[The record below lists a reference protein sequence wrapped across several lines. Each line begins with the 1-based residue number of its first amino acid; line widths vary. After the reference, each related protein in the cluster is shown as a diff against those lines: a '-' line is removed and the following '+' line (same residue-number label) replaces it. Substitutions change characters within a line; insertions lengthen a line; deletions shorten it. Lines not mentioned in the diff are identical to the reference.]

1 METIYIS
8 THNAQKRFFM
18 TDDELEEFFEYLED
32 EITEQGYDFKYTT
45 DEIVDDLSTS
55 VVNDSVSFFYYD
67 ILKKT
72 INLQTGVYP
81 DYLMT
86 AEILG
91 KIVKQYDFETCQD
104 EKSALDAINQ
114 EVYPETDI
122 AELNKIVQRYSF
134 DIKDEIEVLGFE
146 KISDENEDEDEDEDE
161 DYSTECYKIKFKIN
175 IKGLFEIYPQDFYEF
190 IYLDNRLD
198 EFFLPEKEESN
209 LFSLQKADLY
219 EFLDNMIDYVNT
231 DDFYEN
237 CINGIHEKL
246 LEWAEKNIKK

>member
-1 METIYIS
+1 M
-8 THNAQKRFFM
+8 
-18 TDDELEEFFEYLED
+18 
-32 EITEQGYDFKYTT
+32 
-45 DEIVDDLSTS
+45 
-55 VVNDSVSFFYYD
+55 
-67 ILKKT
+67 KKT

-91 KIVKQYDFETCQD
+91 EIVKQYDFETCQD

-122 AELNKIVQRYSF
+122 AELNKIVQRYAF
-134 DIKDEIEVLGFE
+134 NIKDEIEVLGFE
-146 KISDENEDEDEDEDE
+146 KISDEKKDEDE
-161 DYSTECYKIKFKIN
+161 DYPTESYKIKFKIN
-175 IKGLFEIYPQDFYEF
+175 IKGLLATYPQDFYEF

-198 EFFLPEKEESN
+198 ECFLPEKEESN
-209 LFSLQKADLY
+209 LLSLQKADLY
-219 EFLDNMIDYVNT
+219 EYLDHMVDYVNT